1 MKTSKK
7 FLLILY
13 LLFLIVTS
21 CQEGETY
28 CCDPE
33 IDKFVK
39 DNIDEFSILPRQQI
53 LDYTEPIQKAIYR
66 TQTPQ
71 RQFQVWRE
79 KLDFYLKDGSEVE
92 REHNK
97 KLSDILNL
105 KVFLNTEISQ
115 SDEFKSSI
123 NNWQGEA
130 IDLGYSEKRIRIML
144 NTLYLDESEFI
155 KKSSKNARNNSTNVE
170 PGDKENCTCARPE
183 GVLVEDCPFS
193 DCAVD
198 YQVCK
203 RTVSGCGTWWLYN
216 CVGTCTTVGNPN

>member
-7 FLLILY
+7 SLLILY

-115 SDEFKSSI
+115 SDE
-123 NNWQGEA
+123 
-130 IDLGYSEKRIRIML
+130 YS
-144 NTLYLDESEFI
+144 
-155 KKSSKNARNNSTNVE
+155 
-170 PGDKENCTCARPE
+170 
-183 GVLVEDCPFS
+183 
-193 DCAVD
+193 
-198 YQVCK
+198 
-203 RTVSGCGTWWLYN
+203 
-216 CVGTCTTVGNPN
+216 